1 MQGQTFPENVLAAM
15 NADNKL
21 EAIKLLRDHKP
32 EISLKEANQMVS
44 AHMSGQPISVDHMPS
59 EQGTTTSYDA
69 LIDDTDL
76 PLEVVLA
83 MHAGERIKAIKLLR
97 KHQPMRLKKAKQLID
112 GYMKRHPEKI
122 VKKPGAGMTGALM
135 WVMVIGA
142 IALLFWL
149 MH

>member
-44 AHMSGQPISVDHMPS
+44 AYMNGQPISVDHMPS
-59 EQGTTTSYDA
+59 EQGITNSSDA

-83 MHAGERIKAIKLLR
+83 MHADERIKAVKLLR

-149 MH
+149 MN